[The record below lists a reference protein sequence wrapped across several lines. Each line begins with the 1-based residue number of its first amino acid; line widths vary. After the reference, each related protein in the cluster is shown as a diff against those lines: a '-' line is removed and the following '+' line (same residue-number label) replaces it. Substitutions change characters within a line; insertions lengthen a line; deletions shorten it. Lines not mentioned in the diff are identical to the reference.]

1 MTRIFGISV
10 SDPLGILTRIGG
22 DTAGAISF
30 ETPEAITQWS
40 YEPIADYYGTNSVED
55 ALEPHFSELD
65 KRPFL
70 AETDGIRLSSARGQ
84 KKTDLAVLTS
94 HGIPKIG
101 LPEQNEILAIPK
113 HGAPSTIIVKPDNK
127 NLPYIFEN
135 EAYCLNLAKLCG
147 INTTETGILPVN
159 NRSALVSVRYD
170 RSITNSGSIKRLHQE
185 DFAQANG
192 VFPIQKYELGNPG
205 GLTMQDILGTGK
217 YISGEHILSLRDQVI
232 FNILVA
238 STDAH
243 AKNYSLLL
251 ADDFQMAPL
260 YDVSSVLCWPHVNQ
274 YHAQKLAGKKRKP
287 QNMVIR
293 NWDQIAS
300 SSGFHTRVFRERV
313 QQLADQIFRHR
324 PEAVRSVSDAK
335 GIHLQVVEHI
345 ADTVEQN
352 ALRIAGRLSIKPQIS
367 SSDRDISP

>member
-55 ALEPHFSELD
+55 ALEPHFAELD

-147 INTTETGILPVN
+147 INTAETGILPVN

-192 VFPIQKYELGNPG
+192 VFPIQKYELDNPD

-238 STDAH
+238 STDTH
-243 AKNYSLLL
+243 VKNFSLLL
-251 ADDFQMAPL
+251 ADDFQMAPFMMYPL
-260 YDVSSVLCWPHVNQ
+260 FY
-274 YHAQKLAGKKRKP
+274 AGL
-287 QNMVIR
+287 M
-293 NWDQIAS
+293 
-300 SSGFHTRVFRERV
+300 
-313 QQLADQIFRHR
+313 
-324 PEAVRSVSDAK
+324 
-335 GIHLQVVEHI
+335 
-345 ADTVEQN
+345 
-352 ALRIAGRLSIKPQIS
+352 
-367 SSDRDISP
+367 